1 MRRFMLQAVTTVAL
15 SGLGISSIG
24 AVAHSVAA
32 DGFESRSSVR
42 PNAKCEK
49 VLATVTVVVK
59 GVTLQCRKGKKG
71 HFWRVVK
78 TTTPS
83 TPSPGPL
90 QTLRVVPEGSNNAF
104 LTMNQRFA
112 PEIAQTFTVSE
123 PIQLESLILDPRC
136 ITSVPLSY
144 YSGQNQDH
152 SLEQFTCNSPDIET
166 TVTTSLYRLGADF
179 TGNPARFRIAQT
191 TEVTKDVQTM
201 ALKLERPFAIGMS
214 APTRLDPGYY
224 AVVFGFQLS
233 DPTVN
238 TIWFGAH
245 QHNEGPQPPCVTE
258 PATDVFA
265 LGSAYRGEPENDYTG
280 LADNFRG
287 FSDLFV
293 MHTAKVQSCIAVGNY
308 GGDVFANGDLNL
320 QLQYR
325 DVRS

>member
-1 MRRFMLQAVTTVAL
+1 MQRYMLQVVTIVAL
-15 SGLGISSIG
+15 SCLGISSMS
-24 AVAHSVAA
+24 AVAHSVEA

-42 PNAKCEK
+42 PNAKCAK
-49 VLATVTVVVK
+49 ALAAVTVVVK

-71 HFWRVVK
+71 NFWRVVN
-78 TTTPS
+78 TATPS
-83 TPSPGPL
+83 TQSPGPL
-90 QTLRVVPEGSNNAF
+90 KNLRVVPEWGNNAF
-104 LTMNQRFA
+104 LTMNQRFS

-123 PIQLESLILDPRC
+123 PIQLEALVLDPRC

-152 SLEQFTCNSPDIET
+152 SLEQFTCKSPDIET
-166 TVTTSLYRLGADF
+166 TVTTSIYRLGAEF
-179 TGNPARFRIAQT
+179 AGTPSRFRIAES

-201 ALKLERPFAIGMS
+201 ALKLEKPFTLQIS
-214 APTRLDPGYY
+214 TPTRLDPGYY

-258 PATDVFA
+258 PVTDVYA
-265 LGSAYRGEPENDYTG
+265 LGSAYRGEPETDYTG

-293 MHTAKVQSCIAVGNY
+293 IHTAKVQSCIVAGNY